1 MLAVMMSGGGARAAY
16 QVGVL
21 RAIAR
26 RHPALSVPI
35 LTGVSAGAINSAILA
50 SYRGS
55 FQDRVEKLVGLW
67 SELTTADVFTVD
79 SSWLGVNIIRW
90 GLRLISGGPAKAPR
104 VKGLVDTAPL
114 RALLQRILDA
124 PDGRLTGIDHNLA
137 TGTLHAIAIT
147 ASHYASGASITWVH
161 GAVPPPPDHPGTIT
175 RHARLHVDHVMAS
188 AALPL
193 FFPAICVG
201 DLWFGD
207 GGICLTHPL
216 SPARRL
222 GATRILAVSTRS
234 TIPEPQADTRYPTPA
249 QIGSTL
255 LNAIFLDAFDAD
267 AQRMQQ
273 VNRLI
278 ESLPEKCR
286 LGCRHIDLLV
296 MRPSQNL
303 GRIAAEFEPRLPK
316 GLRFMSRGLGARETR
331 NLDFLSLLM
340 FQGDYLQRVI
350 ELGERDAEVRAAEIE
365 AFLGDGA
372 PAEQAG

>member
-1 MLAVMMSGGGARAAY
+1 MLAVVMSGGGARAAY

-26 RHPALSVPI
+26 RHAQLQVPI
-35 LTGVSAGAINSAILA
+35 LTGVSAGAINSACLA

-55 FQDRVEKLVGLW
+55 FQDRVEKLVALW
-67 SELTTADVFTVD
+67 CQLTTADVFNVD

-90 GLRLISGGPAKAPR
+90 GLRLVSGGSAKAPR

-124 PDGRLTGIDHNLA
+124 PDGKLDGIDRNLA
-137 TGTLHAIAIT
+137 DGTLHAIAIT
-147 ASHYASGASITWVH
+147 ASHYASGSSVTWVH
-161 GAVPPPPDHPGTIT
+161 GRAPHEPERPGFIT
-175 RHARLHVDHVMAS
+175 CHAKLEVDHVMAS

-193 FFPAICVG
+193 FFPAVQVDG
-201 DLWFGD
+201 LWFGD

-234 TIPEPQADTRYPTPA
+234 LTPGPQADNRYPAPA
-249 QIGSTL
+249 TIGSTL

-278 ESLPEKCR
+278 ASLPESCR

-296 MRPSQNL
+296 MRPSQHL
-303 GRIAAEFEPRLPK
+303 GRIAGEFEPRLPK
-316 GLRFMSRGLGARETR
+316 GLRFMTRGLGSRENR

-340 FQGDYLQRVI
+340 FQNDYLQRVI
-350 ELGERDAEVRAAEIE
+350 ELGEADGEARAEEID
-365 AFLGDGA
+365 AFLGYRA
-372 PAEQAG
+372 AEQAG

>member
-1 MLAVMMSGGGARAAY
+1 MLAIVMSGGGARAAY
-16 QVGVL
+16 QLGVL

-26 RHPALSVPI
+26 RHPELNVPI
-35 LTGVSAGAINSAILA
+35 LTGVSAGAINSACLA
-50 SYRGS
+50 CYEGS
-55 FQDRVEKLVGLW
+55 FRDRVEKLASLW
-67 SELTTADVFTVD
+67 LALTTADVFSVD
-79 SSWLGVNIIRW
+79 PSWLGVNVIRW
-90 GLRLISGGPAKAPR
+90 GLRLVSGGPAKAPR

-114 RALLQRILDA
+114 RAYLQRILDS
-124 PDGRLTGIDHNLA
+124 PDGKLAGIDRNLESGA
-137 TGTLHAIAIT
+137 LRSVAIT

-161 GAVPPPPDHPGTIT
+161 GSEPRETDSFGVIT
-175 RHARLHVDHVMAS
+175 SAAKLNVDHVMAS

-193 FFPAICVG
+193 FFPSIQVDG
-201 DLWFGD
+201 LWYGD

-234 TIPEPQADTRYPTPA
+234 LAPGPEVENRYPTPA
-249 QIGSTL
+249 QIGATL

-278 ESLPEKCR
+278 APLPESAR

-296 MRPSQNL
+296 MRPSQHL
-303 GRIAAEFEPRLPK
+303 GRIASEFEPRLPK
-316 GLRFMSRGLGARETR
+316 GMRFMTRNLGARETR

-340 FQGDYLQRVI
+340 FQGDYVQRVI
-350 ELGERDAEVRAAEIE
+350 ELGEQDAETRAEEIE
-365 AFLGDGA
+365 AFLGHRA
-372 PAEQAG
+372 PAEQAV